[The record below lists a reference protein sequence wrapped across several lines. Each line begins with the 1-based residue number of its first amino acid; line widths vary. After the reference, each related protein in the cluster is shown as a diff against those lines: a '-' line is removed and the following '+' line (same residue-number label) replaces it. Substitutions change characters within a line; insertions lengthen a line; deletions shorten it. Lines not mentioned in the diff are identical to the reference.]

1 MTRRFLLDTSALAR
15 FGKPQVRLVLQP
27 LHVAGLLAVCGPV
40 AVEVMHSARSAKDAK
55 RIKEGLSGFDWLP
68 SPDEV
73 WDRALEVQAG
83 LITKGTWR
91 GVPLPDLI
99 VAATAE
105 RHSATV
111 LHYDA
116 DFELISAVTGQP
128 HQWVVPAG
136 TAD

>member
-1 MTRRFLLDTSALAR
+1 MLDTSALAR
-15 FGKPQVRLVLQP
+15 FAKPQVRLLLQP

-40 AVEVMHSARSAKDAK
+40 ALEVMYSARSAKDAMRVK
-55 RIKEGLSGFDWLP
+55 QGLSGFDWLP

-83 LITKGTWR
+83 LIRKGTWR
-91 GVPLPDLI
+91 GIALPDLI

-105 RHSATV
+105 RHQATV

-116 DFELISAVTGQP
+116 DFELISSVTGQP
-128 HQWVVPAG
+128 HQWVVPPG